1 MIYDFRI
8 LPFALG
14 DVIISMIHGAID
26 LNGKTSKFPSYYF
39 RNDLEKAHPIQRFI
53 NKHNVDKHLGDLN
66 EALLFNPLQLRI
78 QEIRKK
84 PDNAGCETSQELMI
98 RDFYQKYKNTNQV
111 KEYHN
116 YFNSNIAS
124 HKCLNQWSQGKNQIP
139 QLHASKDLILKTK
152 KLIKKHTGKNKWICV
167 HLRFRGIEK
176 NADLADIKRNA
187 DPGFWY
193 GMLSNIAQEYKN
205 DHAVLLLGPKGSYP
219 KSFYGIPNLYAVSSM
234 GGTLKNSITTILSS
248 TAFLGSSSGFANC
261 ATFSNTPYLIFD
273 VSENGYE
280 NYCIEYN
287 SPRLPFA
294 KKQQHL
300 SSQSDSPIIVSEK
313 IRDLLS
319 RLNEITQP
327 LIDNSEINTAKAKY
341 KMIKTFSCSV
351 SKRINKLSDKPD
363 ESLFSEIC
371 LLEKIVPELKEDAI
385 LKWVKNKSLLG
396 LYENQA
402 RADEYFAKIKE
413 LKRKSSDAKIKQVL
427 QDPNIQIK
435 DAITLYHINWS
446 TFARDLDARAIRNL
460 LSRLKSLGVQTVGR
474 EKFKILFLLWKFWY
488 RMFYKPFARFRV

>member
-1 MIYDFRI
+1 
-8 LPFALG
+8 
-14 DVIISMIHGAID
+14 
-26 LNGKTSKFPSYYF
+26 
-39 RNDLEKAHPIQRFI
+39 
-53 NKHNVDKHLGDLN
+53 
-66 EALLFNPLQLRI
+66 
-78 QEIRKK
+78 
-84 PDNAGCETSQELMI
+84 
-98 RDFYQKYKNTNQV
+98 
-111 KEYHN
+111 
-116 YFNSNIAS
+116 
-124 HKCLNQWSQGKNQIP
+124 
-139 QLHASKDLILKTK
+139 LHASKDLILKTK

>member
-14 DVIISMIHGAID
+14 DIVISMIHGAND
-26 LNGKTSKFPSYYF
+26 LKGETSKFPFYYY
-39 RNDLEKAHPIQRFI
+39 RNDLEKTHPIQRFI

-84 PDNAGCETSQELMI
+84 PDNIGCETSQEVMI
-98 RDFYQKYKNTNQV
+98 SNFYQKYKKTNQV

-124 HKCLNQWSQGKNQIP
+124 HKFLNQWSQEKNQIP
-139 QLHASKDLILKTK
+139 QLNASKDLILTTK
-152 KLIKKHTGKNKWICV
+152 KLIKKYTGKNKWICV

-176 NADLADIKRNA
+176 DADLADIKRNA

-205 DHAVLLLGPKGSYP
+205 DHAVLLLGPRGSYP
-219 KSFYGIPNLYAVSSM
+219 ESFYGIPNLYAVSSM
-234 GGTLKNSITTILSS
+234 GGTLKNSITAILSS
-248 TAFLGSSSGFANC
+248 TAFFGSSSGFANC

-273 VSENGYE
+273 ISENGYE

-300 SSQSDSPIIVSEK
+300 SSQSDSPEIVSEK

-327 LIDNSEINTAKAKY
+327 FSDDSEIKTAKTKY
-341 KMIKTFSCSV
+341 KVIKAFSCSV
-351 SKRINKLSDKPD
+351 SKRLNKLSDKPD

-371 LLEKIVPELKEDAI
+371 LLEKVVPELKEDAI

-396 LYENQA
+396 LYEDQA
-402 RADEYFAKIKE
+402 RAEEYFAKIKE

-446 TFARDLDARAIRNL
+446 TFSRDLDARAIRNL
-460 LSRLKSLGVQTVGR
+460 LGRLKSLGVQAVGR
-474 EKFKILFLLWKFWY
+474 EKFKILFLLWKIWY
-488 RMFYKPFARFRV
+488 RIFYKPFARFRV

>member
-26 LNGKTSKFPSYYF
+26 LEGKTSKFPFYYY
-39 RNDLEKAHPIQRFI
+39 RNDLEKTHPIQRFI

-66 EALLFNPLQLRI
+66 EALLFNPFQI
-78 QEIRKK
+78 PIKEIRKK
-84 PDNAGCETSQELMI
+84 PNNAGCETSQELII
-98 RDFYQKYKNTNQV
+98 REFYEKYKNTNQV

-124 HKCLNQWSQGKNQIP
+124 HKCLNQWSQKKNQIP
-139 QLHASKDLILKTK
+139 QLQASKDLILKTK
-152 KLIKKHTGKNKWICV
+152 KLINKYTGKNKWICV

-176 NADLADIKRNA
+176 DADLADIKRNA

-193 GMLSNIAQEYKN
+193 GMLTNIAKEYKN

-219 KSFYGIPNLYAVSSM
+219 KSFYGIPNLYAVSSL
-234 GGTLKNSITTILSS
+234 GGTLKNSITAILSS
-248 TAFLGSSSGFANC
+248 TAFIGSSSGFANC

-280 NYCIEYN
+280 NYCIEYD
-287 SPRLPFA
+287 SPSLPFA

-300 SSQSDSPIIVSEK
+300 SSQSDCAEIVHDKLSY
-313 IRDLLS
+313 LLS
-319 RLNEITQP
+319 RLKEISPP
-327 LIDNSEINTAKAKY
+327 LRNDSEIKTAKTKY
-341 KMIKTFSCSV
+341 KIIKAFSCIV

-363 ESLFSEIC
+363 ESLFSELC
-371 LLEKIVPELKEDAI
+371 LLEKNVPELNEDAI
-385 LKWVKNKSLLG
+385 FKWVKSKSLLG
-396 LYENQA
+396 LYEDQG
-402 RADEYFAKIKE
+402 RADEFFAKIKE
-413 LKRKSSDAKIKQVL
+413 LKRKSSDAKIGQIL
-427 QDPNIQIK
+427 QNPKIQIK
-435 DAITLYHINWS
+435 DAITLYHVNWS
-446 TFARDLDARAIRNL
+446 TFSRDLDARAIRNL
-460 LSRLKSLGVQTVGR
+460 LGRLKSLGVQTVGR
-474 EKFKILFLLWKFWY
+474 ESFKILFLLWKFWY

>member
-14 DVIISMIHGAID
+14 DVIISMIHGSID
-26 LNGKTSKFPSYYF
+26 LKSQISKFPFYYF
-39 RNDLEKAHPIQRFI
+39 RNDLEKTHPIQRFI

-66 EALLFNPLQLRI
+66 EALLFNPFQLPI
-78 QEIRKK
+78 KEIRKK
-84 PDNAGCETSQELMI
+84 PNNAGCETSQELI
-98 RDFYQKYKNTNQV
+98 ISDFYEKYKKTSQV

-176 NADLADIKRNA
+176 DADFADIKRNA

-193 GMLSNIAQEYKN
+193 GMLFKIAQYYKN

-219 KSFYGIPNLYAVSSM
+219 ESFIGIPNLYAVSSL
-234 GGTLKNSITTILSS
+234 GGTLKNSIAAILSS
-248 TAFLGSSSGFANC
+248 TAFIGSSSGFANC

-280 NYCIEYN
+280 NYCIEYD

-300 SSQSDSPIIVSEK
+300 SSQSDSPKIVSEK
-313 IRDLLS
+313 IRDLLPRS
-319 RLNEITQP
+319 NEISRP
-327 LIDNSEINTAKAKY
+327 IPNDSEIKTAKTKY
-341 KMIKTFSCSV
+341 KRISAFSYVV
-351 SKRINKLSDKPD
+351 SKKINKLTDKPD
-363 ESLFSEIC
+363 KSLFSEIC
-371 LLEKIVPELKEDAI
+371 LLEKVVPELKEDAI
-385 LKWVKNKSLLG
+385 LKWVKSKSLLG
-396 LYENQA
+396 FYEDQA
-402 RADEYFAKIKE
+402 RAEEYFAKIKE
-413 LKRKSSDAKIKQVL
+413 LKRKSSDVKIKQIM
-427 QDPNIQIK
+427 QSPKIQIR

-446 TFARDLDARAIRNL
+446 TFSSDLDARAILNL
-460 LSRLKSLGVQTVGR
+460 LGRLKSLGFQTAGR
-474 EKFKILFLLWKFWY
+474 ENFKILFLLWKFWY
-488 RMFYKPFARFRV
+488 RVFYKPFARFRF